1 MNWVLAEITR
11 ESSRRYLCAMNYF
24 ELFDLPITLS
34 VDKSGLSQKYFSLQ
48 KQFHPDFHTQ
58 SDAEEQ
64 ADALEQ
70 SSLVNK
76 ALRVLQ
82 QPDQTI
88 KYVLQ
93 LKGLLEEEEKYNLP
107 QDFLME
113 MLELNEKIMEVSPD
127 EFRKEIEDLEKELY
141 AEVREIVETYDDTT
155 SKEADLLKVKEY
167 YFKKKYLHRI
177 LDRLDD

>member
-1 MNWVLAEITR
+1 
-11 ESSRRYLCAMNYF
+11 MNYF
-24 ELFDLPITLS
+24 ELFDLPVSLV
-34 VDKSGLSQKYFSLQ
+34 VDKKGLSQKYFSLQ

-58 SDAEEQ
+58 ADDDAQ
-64 ADALEQ
+64 TAALEQ
-70 SSLVNK
+70 SSMINK

-107 QDFLME
+107 QDFLMD
-113 MLELNEKIMEVSPD
+113 MLELNEKLMEVEP
-127 EFRKEIEDLEKELY
+127 EAFRKEVDELEEALY
-141 AEVREIVETYDDTT
+141 AEIRHIVENYDDATV
-155 SKEADLLKVKEY
+155 SEDDLLKVKEY